1 MLVLSRKTEESIQI
15 GSDIVVKIISVQGK
29 RVRIAIDA
37 PPSVPIKRAEL
48 TESVEKPE
56 MMAGSC

>member
-1 MLVLSRKTEESIQI
+1 MLVLTRKTEEAIQI
-15 GSDIVVKIISVQGK
+15 GSDIVVKIVSVQGK

-48 TESVEKPE
+48 EEVATDKQELC
-56 MMAGSC
+56 GSC